1 MDEWKRLSG
10 PHPAYHRGFELQKID
25 IKSKSVSLEFKTF
38 YSLVLILSS
47 LHTLLGPTKL
57 NCFCPGKPQD
67 VPNVWHISR
76 LQSFPTGSLPVSL
89 FHSYLLPQ
97 SHFTLFLSVLPPLA
111 STFPLSLSPTFPF
124 PSSLPE
130 LSFINSVYPTLTS
143 FSFSLSFLSLIC
155 VCLFGC
161 VKS

>member
-1 MDEWKRLSG
+1 MDEWKRPSG

-47 LHTLLGPTKL
+47 LHTLLAPTKL

-67 VPNVWHISR
+67 VPNAWHISR
-76 LQSFPTGSLPVSL
+76 LQSFPTGSLPVSFIPAFFPNLTSPSFFQSYIFLLLLSL
-89 FHSYLLPQ
+89 FHYLPP
-97 SHFTLFLSVLPPLA
+97 SLFLLLSLSSLSSVLSIPHL
-111 STFPLSLSPTFPF
+111 PLSLSL
-124 PSSLPE
+124 SL
-130 LSFINSVYPTLTS
+130 
-143 FSFSLSFLSLIC
+143 FLSLIC